1 MIANMLSNKKLI
13 PIKTE
18 WFIREKKL
26 DISLV
31 FIAESYFPVPKNIR
45 LKSAHCFVMKTPIK
59 RELQEIAI
67 NHSPEIDFQ
76 DFMHL
81 YKKSTA
87 EPYSFLVIDS
97 LFPSDNS
104 LRFRMNL
111 LEII

>member
-13 PIKTE
+13 PIMTE
-18 WFIREKKL
+18 WLIREKKL

-31 FIAESYFPVPKNIR
+31 FIAESYFPVLKNIR
-45 LKSAHCFVMKTPIK
+45 LKSAHYFVMKTPIK
-59 RELQEIAI
+59 RELQEITF
-67 NHSPEIDFQ
+67 NHSPDIDFQ

-87 EPYSFLVIDS
+87 EQYCFLVIDT
-97 LFPSDNS
+97 LFSSDNS

>member
-13 PIKTE
+13 PIMTE

-26 DISLV
+26 DISVV
-31 FIAESYFPVPKNIR
+31 FIAESYFPVLKNIR
-45 LKSAHCFVMKTPIK
+45 LKSAHHFVMKTPIK
-59 RELQEIAI
+59 RELQEIAFTY
-67 NHSPEIDFQ
+67 SPDIDF
-76 DFMHL
+76 HL

-87 EPYSFLVIDS
+87 EQDCFLVIDT